1 MKSGF
6 KGATKLYFTH
16 YSCVVIVLFNKGLYS
31 SVFSTILLEN
41 QSFCLSAFFVFSAC
55 SEFDVMFM
63 NFCNI
68 CITTIHIVDVRYS
81 VFLFSRIT
89 FRVLLNRAPT
99 STQLHPPPPC
109 FTQLHLPPPSSFQPP
124 PSSTHLHS
132 AQLSLHPGHYNSL
145 NNI

>member
-1 MKSGF
+1 MKSAF

-81 VFLFSRIT
+81 VFLFSLIT

-99 STQLHPPPPC
+99 FTQLHPPPP
-109 FTQLHLPPPSSFQPP
+109 SSTQPP
-124 PSSTHLHS
+124 PR
-132 AQLSLHPGHYNSL
+132 SLQHPQQDL
-145 NNI
+145 NLNIARNWAISPNLGQKIKNCPF

>member
-1 MKSGF
+1 MKSTF

-16 YSCVVIVLFNKGLYS
+16 YSCGVIVLFNKGLYS
-31 SVFSTILLEN
+31 PVFLL
-41 QSFCLSAFFVFSAC
+41 FFWKTSLFVFLRFLFSAC

>member
-1 MKSGF
+1 MLLQELRNCILRTILVWSLF
-6 KGATKLYFTH
+6 YSIRVYTVLYFL
-16 YSCVVIVLFNKGLYS
+16 LFFWKTSL
-31 SVFSTILLEN
+31 
-41 QSFCLSAFFVFSAC
+41 FCFSAFFVFSAC
-55 SEFDVMFM
+55 SDFDVMFM

-81 VFLFSRIT
+81 VFLFSLIT

-99 STQLHPPPPC
+99 STQLHPPPPSS
-109 FTQLHLPPPSSFQPP
+109 TQLHLPPPSSFQPP

-132 AQLSLHPGHYNSL
+132 AQLSLHTGHYNTL